1 MRKSA
6 RRNIILETRPHA
18 QSYADP
24 GTPEEQSRRTFLANA
39 TLGIG
44 GVIGL
49 VLAIP
54 TAISLVPES
63 LIKGETTGGTWS
75 PLTADEFKSLQAA
88 TENPIKLDIRFT
100 AQDGYL
106 KTDVEQFVW
115 GLKLS
120 PAEVADFKAKRPDL
134 YKRAGGAIKYN
145 AITMSFIIYSP
156 ICPHLGCYYQWQA
169 GLKKFVC
176 PCHGSVFSELGAWE
190 AGPAPRGLDPLPF
203 READGKAEVTWIR
216 YQTQQA
222 DRIIVDY
229 T

>member
-1 MRKSA
+1 M
-6 RRNIILETRPHA
+6 ETNSHHA
-18 QSYADP
+18 QAYADP

-49 VLAIP
+49 VIGIP
-54 TAISLVPES
+54 AAISLVPES
-63 LIKGETTGGTWS
+63 LIKGGATGGTWTA
-75 PLTADEFKSLQAA
+75 LTADELKTLDGAIQ
-88 TENPIKLDIRFT
+88 NPVKLDIKFT

-106 KTDVEQFVW
+106 KSDVSQFVW
-115 GLKLS
+115 GVKLT
-120 PAEVADFKAKRPDL
+120 PEEEAEFKAKRPDL
-134 YKRAGGAIKYN
+134 YERPGGAVKYP
-145 AITMSFIIYSP
+145 AFTMSFAIYSP
-156 ICPHLGCYYQWQA
+156 ICPHLGCYFAWQA
-169 GLKKFVC
+169 AQKKFFC
-176 PCHGSVFSELGAWE
+176 PCHGSVFSILGEHE

-203 READGKAEVTWIR
+203 REANGTAEVTWIR

>member
-1 MRKSA
+1 M
-6 RRNIILETRPHA
+6 ETRPHA

-54 TAISLVPES
+54 TAISLIPES
-63 LIKGETTGGTWS
+63 LLKAGETGGTW
-75 PLTADEFKSLQAA
+75 TALSDDELKQLNAA
-88 TENPIKLDIRFT
+88 TENPVKLDIRFT

-106 KTDVEQFVW
+106 KTDVQQFVW
-115 GLKLS
+115 GLKLT
-120 PAEVADFKAKRPDL
+120 PAEEAEFKSKRPDL
-134 YKRAGGAIKYN
+134 YERPGGAIKGYDAVN
-145 AITMSFIIYSP
+145 MSFVIYSP
-156 ICPHLGCYYQWQA
+156 ICPHLGCYFQWQA
-169 GLKKFVC
+169 AQKKFFC
-176 PCHGSVFSELGAWE
+176 PCHGSVFSILGEHE

-203 READGKAEVTWIR
+203 REASGKAEVTWIR